1 MILDLQGASIGYEGW
16 LAAFVGTMATL
27 VLCEAYKAL
36 TATGMPA
43 GGEEVERSRTEQSG
57 RVE

>member
-16 LAAFVGTMATL
+16 LAAFVGTLATL

-36 TATGMPA
+36 SAALGMPA
-43 GGEEVERSRTEQSG
+43 AAKEEVEQRRG
-57 RVE
+57 D